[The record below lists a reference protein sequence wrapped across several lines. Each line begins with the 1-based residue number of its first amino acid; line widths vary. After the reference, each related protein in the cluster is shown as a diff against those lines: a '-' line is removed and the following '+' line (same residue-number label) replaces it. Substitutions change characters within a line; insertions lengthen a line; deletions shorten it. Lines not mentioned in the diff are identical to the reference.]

1 MLPPNLGR
9 CSIPTCQNIIR
20 KLSPTF
26 FFIEE
31 MHMTTAHAKSGRID
45 VRASAAAKQLLQEA
59 ARAAHKS
66 VGEFLL
72 DTGIVAA
79 NKTLADRTH
88 FELTPEKR
96 RAFQA
101 ALDRPVKSKAKLKKL
116 LNVPA

>member
-66 VGEFLL
+66 VGVRECIEAQGAELVFL
-72 DTGIVAA
+72 
-79 NKTLADRTH
+79 
-88 FELTPEKR
+88 P
-96 RAFQA
+96 
-101 ALDRPVKSKAKLKKL
+101 P
-116 LNVPA
+116 